1 MAGKILVDEAIK
13 KARELHSSAI
23 TLDILMPDGS
33 GFETLFQLKKAAETA
48 NIPIIVVSVVDQKQ
62 MGFTLGAAEY
72 LVKPVQKSAL
82 LTAVRKHVRP
92 QAGTSTNILVV
103 DDDRETL
110 HLIHD
115 ILCSGGYNPHLAPS
129 GKNALQLLSEV
140 HMDAVLL
147 DLMMPEM
154 DGFEVL
160 QRIKEQPTLGDIPV
174 FVLTAKD
181 LTESEIELLKR
192 EARVLLRKDGSWKAD
207 LLAQV
212 RNIVGNSKLA
222 KSAGQS

>member
-1 MAGKILVDEAIK
+1 
-13 KARELHSSAI
+13 
-23 TLDILMPDGS
+23 
-33 GFETLFQLKKAAETA
+33 
-48 NIPIIVVSVVDQKQ
+48 
-62 MGFTLGAAEY
+62 
-72 LVKPVQKSAL
+72 
-82 LTAVRKHVRP
+82 
-92 QAGTSTNILVV
+92 
-103 DDDRETL
+103 
-110 HLIHD
+110 
-115 ILCSGGYNPHLAPS
+115 
-129 GKNALQLLSEV
+129 
-140 HMDAVLL
+140 MDAVLL